1 MGARSTM
8 RVQEKGHYSWVP
20 TAAGVLTFLIGVSD
34 VVGTLFKQLA
44 RHMQELDELV
54 PGLVSG
60 TAAAAVLLVGV
71 LLMMLSHGLAKRKR
85 RAWRAAVALLAASAV
100 LRLGRGVAAY
110 LAKGPDTGFTEFRDM
125 VVTILLLGAIV
136 AFRREFYAAGDPRT
150 RWRALRTFLLMAA
163 FDMVLGLLWLFLG
176 RSRVVGQL
184 SLGDAAWHV
193 FLGLAGIP
201 GPVGFESDRA
211 GDVSYAILVALGALT
226 AVVSV
231 YLLLRPAEPAPRLTS
246 ADEARVRDLLERYGD
261 GDSLGYFALRRDKSV
276 LWSPSGKAGVT
287 YRVVSGVMLASGDPL
302 GDPEAWPGAMRRFV
316 EQAARHAWVPAV
328 LACGERAGEVWV
340 RESGLTAL
348 ELGDEAVVD
357 VAEFDLAGRSMRGV
371 RQAVGRIERKGYV
384 AEVCRAHDLDAG
396 QRAHLAAEAARWRHS
411 STERGFSMALGRFV
425 ADEDPDCVVVTARQD
440 GELRGF
446 LQLAPW
452 GKDGLSLDV
461 MRRDTA
467 HAENGLNEFLITQL
481 LARAPELGVRRVSLN
496 FAVFRSV
503 FERGERLGAGPVIR
517 LLRGVL
523 LMLSRWFQIES
534 LYRFN
539 AKFRPD
545 WEPRFLLY
553 PAGRTLPRVLL
564 AALEAEAFIVS
575 PTRFLRWL
583 RPS

>member
-1 MGARSTM
+1 M
-8 RVQEKGHYSWVP
+8 QESRHGWVP
-20 TAAGVLTFLIGVSD
+20 TAAGLLCFLIGLSD
-34 VVGTLFKQLA
+34 VAGILFKRLG
-44 RHMQELDELV
+44 RHLEELHEV
-54 PGLVSG
+54 IPGLMPE
-60 TAAAAVLLVGV
+60 TTEAAVLLVGV
-71 LLMMLSHGLAKRKR
+71 LLMMLSHGLARRKR
-85 RAWRAAVALLAASAV
+85 RAWRAALALLAASAL
-100 LRLGRGVAAY
+100 LRLGRGVAVY
-110 LAKGPDTGFTEFRDM
+110 LAKGPDTGFAEFRDM
-125 VVTILLLGAIV
+125 VITVLLLVAMV

-150 RWRALRTFLLMAA
+150 RWRALRTFVLMAV
-163 FDMVLGLLWLFLG
+163 FDMLLGLLWLYLG
-176 RSRVVGQL
+176 RSRVVG
-184 SLGDAAWHV
+184 SISFGAAVEHV
-193 FLGLAGIP
+193 FLGLIGIP
-201 GPVGFESDRA
+201 GPVRFESDRA
-211 GDVSYAILVALGALT
+211 GDISYVILVALGTLT

-231 YLLLRPAEPAPRLTS
+231 YLLMRPAEPAPRLTA
-246 ADEARVRDLLERYGD
+246 ADESRVRDLLERYGD

-357 VAEFDLAGRSMRGV
+357 VAEFDLSGRAMRGV
-371 RQAVGRIERKGYV
+371 RQAVGRIERKGYT
-384 AEVCRAHDLDAG
+384 AEVCRACELDAG
-396 QRAHLAAEAARWRHS
+396 QRAQLAGEAARWRHS

-481 LARAPELGVRRVSLN
+481 LAHALELGVRRVSLN

-545 WEPRFLLY
+545 WEPRYLLY

-564 AALEAEAFIVS
+564 AALEAEAFIVW
-575 PTRFLRWL
+575 PRRHFRWL
-583 RPS
+583 RPF